1 MSEIQLSDIT
11 KDYGPVS
18 VLPPLNLEIAKKSF
32 VTLLGPSG
40 CGKTTLL
47 RLIAGLEEPTSGELK
62 LDDATVF
69 CANTGVFVPPE
80 KRHLGLIFQSYALWP
95 NMKVDRNI
103 TLALKEAKLTS
114 AEIEKRLS
122 EALAKVQLTEYR
134 DRYPSELSG
143 GQQQRVAVARM
154 IAARN
159 EILLM
164 DEPLSN
170 LDAVLR
176 TDMRTEL
183 RKLHDDLNATTVY
196 VTHDQVEALTISDV
210 IVVMNEG
217 RIQQVANPFEVYHSP
232 KNLFVAEFIGDPKI
246 NVFEAGVRRS
256 GASAALDFQG
266 VSIPCKQA
274 VPDHFGSLNFAIR
287 PESIVFSTS
296 PADDTIEV
304 VIDRVHPTG
313 SQTIVFASIG
323 EVRFTVL
330 LPGFVIRE
338 PGSKAWLHLPESEIN
353 LFDPES
359 GENLSAIDQANQPVR
374 AA

>member
-1 MSEIQLSDIT
+1 MSEIQLNGIT

-18 VLPPLNLEIAKKSF
+18 VLPSLNLEIAKKSF

-62 LDDATVF
+62 LDGTTVF

-103 TLALKEAKLTS
+103 TLALKEAKLST
-114 AEIEKRLS
+114 AQIEQRLS
-122 EALAKVQLTEYR
+122 EALGKVQLTEYR

-210 IVVMNEG
+210 IVIMNEG
-217 RIQQVANPFEVYHSP
+217 TIQQVANPYEVYHSP

-246 NVFEAGVRRS
+246 NVFDAQVRRT
-256 GASAALDFQG
+256 GTSAAIQFQG
-266 VSIPCKQA
+266 ISLPCERKIPERLTNLK
-274 VPDHFGSLNFAIR
+274 FAIR
-287 PESIVFSTS
+287 PESIVFSDT
-296 PADDTIEV
+296 PADGAIEV
-304 VIDRVHPTG
+304 AVDRVHPTG
-313 SQTIVFASIG
+313 SQTIIYASIDG
-323 EVRFTVL
+323 VRFTVL
-330 LPGFVIRE
+330 LPGFVIRQ
-338 PGSKAWLHLPESEIN
+338 PGSKAWLQLPAREIN
-353 LFDPES
+353 HFDPVS
-359 GENLSAIDQANQPVR
+359 GENLAAVDQ
-374 AA
+374 

>member
-1 MSEIQLSDIT
+1 MSEIQLNDIT
-11 KDYGPVS
+11 KVYGPVS
-18 VLPPLNLEIAKKSF
+18 VLPALNLEIAKKSF

-62 LDDATVF
+62 LDGKTVF
-69 CANTGVFVPPE
+69 CANTGIFVPPE

-103 TLALKEAKLTS
+103 TLALKEAKLSPT
-114 AEIEKRLS
+114 EIEERLS

-176 TDMRTEL
+176 TGMRTEL
-183 RKLHDDLNATTVY
+183 RKLHDDLNSTTVY

-217 RIQQVANPFEVYHSP
+217 RIQQVANPFEVYHEP
-232 KNLFVAEFIGDPKI
+232 RNLFVAEFIGDPKI
-246 NVFEAGVRRS
+246 NVFDAAVRRT
-256 GASAALDFQG
+256 GTSAAIEFQG
-266 VSIPCKQA
+266 ISIPCKRKI
-274 VPDHFGSLNFAIR
+274 PERLTHLKFAIR
-287 PESIVFSTS
+287 PESIIFSDT
-296 PADDTIEV
+296 PADDAIEV
-304 VIDRVHPTG
+304 VIDLVHPTG
-313 SQTIVFASIG
+313 SQTIIFASAG
-323 EVRFTVL
+323 DTRFTVL
-330 LPGFVIRE
+330 RPGFVIRE
-338 PGSKAWLHLPESEIN
+338 AGSKAWLQLPASEIN
-353 LFDPES
+353 HFDPES
-359 GENLSAIDQANQPVR
+359 GENVSATDQVDQPVR